1 MLSQGSLKSRSCRAE
16 LLQRR
21 GDLFIEKLIGRE
33 ELAQFLGV
41 SPSFISKMM
50 ALEGLPHVR
59 IGRAV
64 RFDLNEVRK
73 WLFSRRKP

>member
-1 MLSQGSLKSRSCRAE
+1 MLSQGSLKSRSCRAGFN
-16 LLQRR
+16 QTR
-21 GDLFIEKLIGRE
+21 GDLFIEKLIGRK

-50 ALEGLPHVR
+50 ALEGLPYVR

>member
-1 MLSQGSLKSRSCRAE
+1 MLSQGSLKFRSDRAE
-16 LLQRR
+16 LLQKR

-64 RFDLNEVRK
+64 RFDRNEVRK
-73 WLFSRRKP
+73 WLFLRRKP

>member
-16 LLQRR
+16 LLPKR
-21 GDLFIEKLIGRE
+21 GESFIEKLIGRK

-50 ALEGLPHVR
+50 VLEGLPHVR

-64 RFDLNEVRK
+64 RFDVNEVRK

>member
-1 MLSQGSLKSRSCRAE
+1 
-16 LLQRR
+16 
-21 GDLFIEKLIGRE
+21 LFIEKLIGRE

-73 WLFSRRKP
+73 WLFLRRKP